1 MSCAPLPHPPDANVA
16 NLRQGQAVT
25 ASPATLMEVFP
36 DTSVDASATGFVLSQ
51 IPRKGGPI
59 LWAQDRLSRY
69 QAGQPC
75 LAGLGTS
82 LPVLHA
88 ELKRPADVLWA
99 LEEGLRCSA
108 LSGVIGEIWGDPAA
122 LDFTATKRLAMRAE
136 ASGVPVWLIRRS
148 CVPNLSAARE
158 RWRIAAM
165 PSSRHPDD
173 AQAPGQ
179 PRWRLELFRSRWRKP
194 GVWVASYDRKTRRL
208 RLSDQLSDGSM
219 ADHDE
224 TFGQS
229 AVG

>member
-1 MSCAPLPHPPDANVA
+1 VSCSPLPHPSDTTLAD
-16 NLRQGQAVT
+16 LRLGQALS

-36 DTSVDASATGFVLSQ
+36 DTSVDASATGFFLTQ

-99 LEEGLRCSA
+99 LEEGLRCTG
-108 LSGVIGEIWGDPAA
+108 LSGVIGEIWGDPAV
-122 LDFTATKRLAMRAE
+122 LDFTATKRLALRAE

-148 CVPNLSAARE
+148 CIPNLSAARE

-165 PSSRHPDD
+165 PSSLHPDD
-173 AQAPGQ
+173 TQAPGR
-179 PRWRLELFRSRWRKP
+179 PRWRIELFRSRWRKP
-194 GVWVASYDRKTRRL
+194 GVWVASYDRKANHL
-208 RLSDQLSDGSM
+208 RLSDQFPDGSV
-219 ADHDE
+219 ADHGE

>member
-1 MSCAPLPHPPDANVA
+1 MAD
-16 NLRQGQAVT
+16 LRLGQALS

-36 DTSVDASATGFVLSQ
+36 DTSVDASATGFVLTQ

-99 LEEGLRCSA
+99 LEEGLRCTG
-108 LSGVIGEIWGDPAA
+108 LSGVIGEIWGDPAV
-122 LDFTATKRLAMRAE
+122 LDFTATKRLALRAE

-148 CVPNLSAARE
+148 CIPNLSAARE

-165 PSSRHPDD
+165 PSSLHPDD
-173 AQAPGQ
+173 
-179 PRWRLELFRSRWRKP
+179 
-194 GVWVASYDRKTRRL
+194 
-208 RLSDQLSDGSM
+208 
-219 ADHDE
+219 
-224 TFGQS
+224 
-229 AVG
+229 